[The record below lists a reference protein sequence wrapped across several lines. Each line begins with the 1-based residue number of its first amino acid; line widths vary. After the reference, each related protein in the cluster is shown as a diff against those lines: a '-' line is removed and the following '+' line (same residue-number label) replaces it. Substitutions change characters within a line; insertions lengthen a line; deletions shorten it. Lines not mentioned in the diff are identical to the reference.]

1 MITRSIVLKIFKTMS
16 KKQLA
21 KDASDKVEELLN
33 KDLFPRIILIAG
45 KLANNKK
52 INPEHVENAIF
63 AITHAKDFDTVN
75 KYAKHAHTKIM
86 SRQAIKKDA
95 LEILDK
101 QKLSSKILVYLHNVF
116 LYYIKSLVHVKTSD
130 KKITEKHILNN
141 LVLNPGLSYVF
152 ASAASAYWKTLAGTS
167 IANVEIPESHIK
179 APEPQVVKAPQA
191 QVQVAKA
198 PVSQVAKAPQAQVF
212 KAPQAQVFK
221 GPQAPL
227 NTQVYKGPN
236 GSIETEPI
244 YKGPSFPQASV
255 NSLKIPQVSPANASQ
270 VAKAAQVS
278 RALKEMQMS
287 QTSSQAQAS
296 LSQVNPMFSLSPNVV
311 PEPKKIENP
320 WNSARNVNA
329 NANKNL
335 LYPNTEKSMFDLV
348 KNAEKKL

>member
-21 KDASDKVEELLN
+21 KDASDKVEELIN

-95 LEILDK
+95 LEILGK

-152 ASAASAYWKTLAGTS
+152 ASAAGNYWKTLAGTS

-179 APEPQVVKAPQA
+179 APESAQAKAPQA
-191 QVQVAKA
+191 QVQVAK
-198 PVSQVAKAPQAQVF
+198 PVSQAQVM
-212 KAPQAQVFK
+212 K
-221 GPQAPL
+221 APL

-244 YKGPSFPQASV
+244 YKGPSLPQASV

-287 QTSSQAQAS
+287 QTSSQAQVS
-296 LSQVNPMFSLSPNVV
+296 PSQVNPMFSLSPNVV

>member
-75 KYAKHAHTKIM
+75 KYSKHAHTKIM

-95 LEILDK
+95 MEILGT

-116 LYYIKSLVHVKTSD
+116 LYYIKSLLHVKTSD

-152 ASAASAYWKTLAGTS
+152 ASAAGNYWKTLAGTS
-167 IANVEIPESHIK
+167 IANVEVPESHIK
-179 APEPQVVKAPQA
+179 APEQVAPVAQVKA
-191 QVQVAKA
+191 
-198 PVSQVAKAPQAQVF
+198 QVAKAPQAQVA
-212 KAPQAQVFK
+212 KAP
-221 GPQAPL
+221 APL

-236 GSIETEPI
+236 GSIQAEPI
-244 YKGPSFPQASV
+244 YKGPALPQALPQASV

-270 VAKAAQVS
+270 VAKAAQVA
-278 RALKEMQMS
+278 RALREMQTS
-287 QTSSQAQAS
+287 QASPQAPQAQAS

-311 PEPKKIENP
+311 PEPKKVENP

-329 NANKNL
+329 N
-335 LYPNTEKSMFDLV
+335 KSMFDLV

>member
-95 LEILDK
+95 LEILGN
-101 QKLSSKILVYLHNVF
+101 QKLSSKILVYLHNAF
-116 LYYIKSLVHVKTSD
+116 LYYIKSLLHVKTSD

-152 ASAASAYWKTLAGTS
+152 ASAAGNYWKTLAGTS

-179 APEPQVVKAPQA
+179 APEPQVVKTPQA
-191 QVQVAKA
+191 QVQVAK
-198 PVSQVAKAPQAQVF
+198 PQAQVQVA
-212 KAPQAQVFK
+212 KPQAQVMK
-221 GPQAPL
+221 APL

-244 YKGPSFPQASV
+244 YKGPPQALSQASV
-255 NSLKIPQVSPANASQ
+255 NSLKIPQVSPTNASQ

-287 QTSSQAQAS
+287 QTSQASAPQAQAS

>member
-21 KDASDKVEELLN
+21 KDASDKVEELIN

-95 LEILDK
+95 LEILGK

-152 ASAASAYWKTLAGTS
+152 ASAASEYWKTLAGTS
-167 IANVEIPESHIK
+167 IANVEVPESHIK
-179 APEPQVVKAPQA
+179 APEQVAPVAQVKAQA
-191 QVQVAKA
+191 QVAKA
-198 PVSQVAKAPQAQVF
+198 
-212 KAPQAQVFK
+212 
-221 GPQAPL
+221 PQAPL

-236 GSIETEPI
+236 GSIQTEPI

-287 QTSSQAQAS
+287 QAAPQSQAQAS

-311 PEPKKIENP
+311 PELKKVDNP

>member
-95 LEILDK
+95 LEILGK

-141 LVLNPGLSYVF
+141 LVLNPGVSYVF
-152 ASAASAYWKTLAGTS
+152 ASAAGNYWKTLAGTS

-179 APEPQVVKAPQA
+179 APESAPA
-191 QVQVAKA
+191 QVAKA
-198 PVSQVAKAPQAQVF
+198 QAQVAKPQAQL
-212 KAPQAQVFK
+212 FK
-221 GPQAPL
+221 GPQAQVIKVPL

-278 RALKEMQMS
+278 RALKEMQNS
-287 QTSSQAQAS
+287 QDVYKAPQAQAS
-296 LSQVNPMFSLSPNVV
+296 LLQVNPMFSLSPNVV